1 MGAQDQRLLLAV
13 AGLRGAAF
21 GRYPR
26 LAELARRAPATL
38 PTQYPG
44 SPFVHRSA
52 RCARPI
58 LRLPEPIGRPERSRP
73 GRTPRPSRRD
83 GEGSYPYL
91 LDRSTTV
98 PLDAPL
104 VAFDTRKV
112 PREVAPAVL
121 FVLAEHVSG
130 QIERQAD
137 ARLHARDA
145 GLFAGRSI
153 LVIDEALERSMP
165 GHPIAP
171 LWRRFRD
178 SRSRCPAGKGMGD
191 GAAVGSC

>member
-1 MGAQDQRLLLAV
+1 LT
-13 AGLRGAAF
+13 AA
-21 GRYPR
+21 P
-26 LAELARRAPATL
+26 
-38 PTQYPG
+38 
-44 SPFVHRSA
+44 
-52 RCARPI
+52 
-58 LRLPEPIGRPERSRP
+58 
-73 GRTPRPSRRD
+73 PSR
-83 GEGSYPYL
+83 
-91 LDRSTTV
+91 STRRWW
-98 PLDAPL
+98 P
-104 VAFDTRKV
+104 FDTRKV

-121 FVLAEHVSG
+121 FVSAEHVSG

-153 LVIDEALERSMP
+153 LIIDEALQRSMP

-191 GAAVGSC
+191 GAAVGSCRAKDCEPSADHAAMDIHPHTRRGAGD